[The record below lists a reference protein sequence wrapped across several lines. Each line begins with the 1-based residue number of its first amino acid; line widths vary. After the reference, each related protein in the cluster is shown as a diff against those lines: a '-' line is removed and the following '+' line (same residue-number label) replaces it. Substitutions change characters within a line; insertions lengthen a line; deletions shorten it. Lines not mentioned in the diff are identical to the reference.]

1 MSAESSTKEYMATS
15 VQCALT
21 VGALVALLY
30 GLTHYH
36 QVLINGI
43 EFLALSIASGAVA
56 LSAFLIGLIKP
67 LASQVVE
74 LPELV
79 KWIVPAVFLWS
90 LCVSHKLK
98 GKGND
103 GGFSKIVKYTKRGS
117 GALIIGILFAYCLNR
132 DDPLVSFAA
141 MAIALIYVFMSV
153 CVFKLAVKFSEAHLK
168 AVREAHRC
176 AEDEPAQA
184 LKEQHNEC

>member
-1 MSAESSTKEYMATS
+1 MSGKPSKNEYVVIS

-21 VGALVALLY
+21 VVALVALLY

-36 QVLINGI
+36 QVLINGL
-43 EFLALSIASGAVA
+43 EFLALNIASGAVA
-56 LSAFLIGLIKP
+56 LYAFLIGLIKP

-98 GKGND
+98 GKGKD
-103 GGFSKIVKYTKRGS
+103 GGYPKIVKYTKRCS
-117 GALIIGILFAYCLNR
+117 GVLIIGLLFAYCLNR
-132 DDPLVSFAA
+132 DDPLASSAA
-141 MAIALIYVFMSV
+141 MAIALIYVFV
-153 CVFKLAVKFSEAHLK
+153 AICVFKLTVKFSEAHLK
-168 AVREAHRC
+168 AVREAHLY
-176 AEDEPAQA
+176 AEDEPAQGKA
-184 LKEQHNEC
+184 Q